1 MRLSISNI
9 GWSEENDAAVYSIM
23 KNNGFMGL
31 EIAPTRIFPE
41 QPYSKLDEA
50 RAWADKLKTEYG
62 FVVPSMQSIWYGRS
76 EKLFGTDEDRA
87 ALLDYTKKAI
97 DFAEAV
103 GCKNLV
109 FGCPRNR
116 SIPDG
121 ADENVA
127 IRFFKEVGD
136 YAVEHG
142 TVVGME
148 ANPPVYNTNFINDT
162 ASAMELIERVN
173 SDGFKLNL
181 DIGTMIENDE
191 DVSVLK
197 GREQHIN
204 HVHVSEPRLK
214 PLEERKLH
222 RDIFDLL
229 KAYGYTGFVSIE
241 VGRQDDIKNLEM
253 MMMYLWNMR
262 NEE

>member
-121 ADENVA
+121 ADENIA

-148 ANPPVYNTNFINDT
+148 ANPPIYNTNFINDT

-204 HVHVSEPRLK
+204 HVHVSEPGLK
-214 PLEERKLH
+214 PIEERKLH
-222 RDIFDLL
+222 HDIFGLL